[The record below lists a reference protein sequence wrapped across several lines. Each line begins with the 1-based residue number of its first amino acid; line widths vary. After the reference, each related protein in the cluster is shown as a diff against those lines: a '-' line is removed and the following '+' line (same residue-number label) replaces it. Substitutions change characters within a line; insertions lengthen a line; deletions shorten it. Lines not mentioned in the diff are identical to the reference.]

1 MTRERATL
9 PPAGCQRIPRMAAA
23 IAPPIEAP
31 LGRYVRWALAV
42 TAGSMPLYVVR
53 WHIGPLPTTLLE
65 IEILVTVALYLVA
78 VLRHAAPRPKR
89 TPYEI
94 PIALFLLA
102 GLVGIVVAP
111 DHRGALGI
119 FRAYLFEP
127 IAIYYVATAVLGTS
141 ESIESILGVLGVGA
155 VLFAL
160 VEMTTFVQALVGH
173 RLVLGHAA
181 AAFGIN
187 PNSVAIYLEPL
198 IALAAGFALFDRG
211 RRRWLG
217 VGVLT
222 ILLIAEAATLSR
234 GGLLALA
241 ALVVIAFVTVGAV
254 TFRAAL
260 LAAAVAGA
268 LILWQLPF
276 VGLRIKYFLV
286 DPAHTLFGRFHIWS
300 ATLRMLR
307 DHPIFGAGINA
318 YQTTMAPYRATDA
331 YKVAEPYP
339 HNIVLTTWT
348 ELGLLGL
355 AAFIYILGALIIR
368 PWKALATSF
377 GLYRPVLWGL
387 GSAFIMIA
395 VHGLTD
401 SPYWKNDLS
410 LEFWVLAS
418 LEVVALRA
426 VSAAQA
432 QHG

>member
-1 MTRERATL
+1 
-9 PPAGCQRIPRMAAA
+9 
-23 IAPPIEAP
+23 
-31 LGRYVRWALAV
+31 
-42 TAGSMPLYVVR
+42 MPLYVMR

-65 IEILVTVALYLVA
+65 AEILVTVAAYVIA
-78 VLRHAAPRPKR
+78 ALRGAAPWPKR

-94 PIALFLLA
+94 PIVLLLVA
-102 GLVGIVVAP
+102 GLIGIAVAP

-119 FRAYLFEP
+119 FRAYLLEP
-127 IAIYYVATAVLGTS
+127 IAIYYVATAVLATG
-141 ESIESILGVLGVGA
+141 ESIESILATWGVGA
-155 VLFAL
+155 VVFAV
-160 VEMTTFVQALVGH
+160 VEMTTFARALAEH

-198 IALAAGFALFDRG
+198 IAIAAGFALFDSG
-211 RRRWLG
+211 SRRRLG
-217 VGVLT
+217 IAVLAV
-222 ILLIAEAATLSR
+222 LLVAEAATLSR

-241 ALVVIAFVTVGAV
+241 ALAVIAFITVRAV
-254 TFRAAL
+254 LFRGVL
-260 LAAAVAGA
+260 LAGAVAGA
-268 LILWQLPF
+268 LVLWQLPF

-307 DHPIFGAGINA
+307 DHPVFGAGLNA
-318 YQTTMAPYRATDA
+318 YQTAMAPYRAADA
-331 YKVAEPYP
+331 YQVAEPYP

-355 AAFIYILGALIIR
+355 AAFVYILAAVIIR
-368 PWKALATSF
+368 PWRALARSS
-377 GLYRPVLWGL
+377 GPSRAVLWGL

-410 LEFWVLAS
+410 LEFWVLAAI
-418 LEVVALRA
+418 EVVALRA
-426 VSAAQA
+426 LSSSQV
-432 QHG
+432 HDG

>member
-1 MTRERATL
+1 
-9 PPAGCQRIPRMAAA
+9 MAAA
-23 IAPPIEAP
+23 IATPIEAP

-42 TAGSMPLYVVR
+42 TAASMPLYVVR

-65 IEILVTVALYLVA
+65 IEILITVALYMVA
-78 VLRHAAPRPKR
+78 VLRHAAPWPKR

-119 FRAYLFEP
+119 FRAYLLEP
-127 IAIYYVATAVLGTS
+127 IAIYYVATAVLVTG
-141 ESIESILGVLGVGA
+141 ESIESILGAWGIGA
-155 VLFAL
+155 VLFAV
-160 VEMTTFVQALVGH
+160 VEMATFVQALAGH

-211 RRRWLG
+211 RQRWLG
-217 VGVLT
+217 IGVLVV
-222 ILLIAEAATLSR
+222 LLTAEAATLSR

-241 ALVVIAFVTVGAV
+241 VLILISFFTTRTVI
-254 TFRAAL
+254 FRAVL
-260 LAAAVAGA
+260 LAAAVVGA

-276 VGLRIKYFLV
+276 VGLRIKYFLL
-286 DPAHTLFGRFHIWS
+286 DPAHTLFGRFHIWA
-300 ATLRMLR
+300 ATLRMLQ

-355 AAFIYILGALIIR
+355 AAFIYILASLIIR
-368 PWKALATSF
+368 PWKAVASSLR
-377 GLYRPVLWGL
+377 LYRPVLWGL
-387 GSAFIMIA
+387 GSAFVMIA
-395 VHGLTD
+395 VHGITD

-410 LEFWVLAS
+410 LEFWVLAA

-426 VSAAQA
+426 VSAAEVR
-432 QHG
+432 HD

>member
-1 MTRERATL
+1 
-9 PPAGCQRIPRMAAA
+9 
-23 IAPPIEAP
+23 
-31 LGRYVRWALAV
+31 
-42 TAGSMPLYVVR
+42 
-53 WHIGPLPTTLLE
+53 
-65 IEILVTVALYLVA
+65 
-78 VLRHAAPRPKR
+78 
-89 TPYEI
+89 
-94 PIALFLLA
+94 
-102 GLVGIVVAP
+102 
-111 DHRGALGI
+111 
-119 FRAYLFEP
+119 
-127 IAIYYVATAVLGTS
+127 
-141 ESIESILGVLGVGA
+141 
-155 VLFAL
+155 
-160 VEMTTFVQALVGH
+160 
-173 RLVLGHAA
+173 
-181 AAFGIN
+181 
-187 PNSVAIYLEPL
+187 
-198 IALAAGFALFDRG
+198 
-211 RRRWLG
+211 
-217 VGVLT
+217 LT